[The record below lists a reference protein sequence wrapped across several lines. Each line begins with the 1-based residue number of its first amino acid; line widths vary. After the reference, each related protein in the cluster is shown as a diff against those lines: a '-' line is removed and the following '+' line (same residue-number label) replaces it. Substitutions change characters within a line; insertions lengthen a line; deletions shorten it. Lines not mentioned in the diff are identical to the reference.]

1 MTSSK
6 VPRLI
11 KPRALAAGATLGVV
25 APGGPV
31 DPAKLA
37 AGEAMLRQAGFEVVR
52 RDDLLDRRSYLAGE
66 DGRRIDEFMETIAD
80 DQIDGII
87 CARGGYGCDRIIAAL
102 DAERVRAA
110 AKPLVGYSDITA
122 LLLWQR
128 RRAGLVGF
136 HGPMLDRGSDLD
148 PEAFSMLVAAL
159 KGELPLPTVLAG
171 TGSVGGRARGRLVGG
186 SLTML
191 AASIGTC
198 WEVDTRRAILMLED
212 VGERPYRVDRMLQ
225 QLIGAGKL
233 AAVAGVG
240 VGDFSSC
247 LDERYPEVRA
257 LDVILDA
264 LRPLGVPVV
273 TGLSFGH
280 VRQNFAWP
288 LGGRATI
295 DGERGEI
302 RLVEQGVSRA
312 A

>member
-1 MTSSK
+1 

-31 DPAKLA
+31 DPAKLV
-37 AGEAMLRQAGFEVVR
+37 AGEAMLRRAGFEIVR
-52 RDDLLDRRSYLAGE
+52 RDDLLDRHCYLAGE
-66 DGRRIDEFMETIAD
+66 DARRVSEFMAFVAD
-80 DQIDGII
+80 DEIDGII

-102 DAERVRAA
+102 DPDRVRSA

-128 RRAGLVGF
+128 RCAGLVGI
-136 HGPMLDRGSDLD
+136 HGPMLDRGDDVD
-148 PEAFSMLVAAL
+148 PEAFATLVATL
-159 KGELPLPTVLAG
+159 KGELSLPVIL
-171 TGSVGGRARGRLVGG
+171 TGVGNGGGRASGRLVGG

-191 AASIGTC
+191 AASIGTS

-225 QLIGAGKL
+225 QLIGAGKFDAL
-233 AAVAGVG
+233 VGVG

-247 LDERYPEVRA
+247 QDERYPEVGA
-257 LDVILDA
+257 LDVILGA

-273 TGLSFGH
+273 TGLPFGH
-280 VRQNFAWP
+280 VRRNLAWP
-288 LGGRATI
+288 FGGRATI
-295 DGERGEI
+295 DGQAGEI
-302 RLVEQGVSRA
+302 RLIEQGVSRA